1 MTEQSVTNANTKVDR
16 TAKTIQRIVISV
28 LCAGVLFVVVPP
40 FLPGTKAKTVP
51 NMIRQFEGKAYYWN
65 RYGDKPGVA
74 ERCFDRYFGVT
85 SKITAAR
92 MLGEMGP
99 KAVDAVPALI
109 EELENGSN
117 DIETGD
123 GGFPYRSEIALAL
136 GKIGDKRAI
145 RPLIE
150 KLKIKEKATFSSGY
164 SGGTFP
170 HEPLGI
176 GHPAIVEAL
185 GMFGKDASEAVPFI
199 RAIAD
204 TEDYRLQRKIKDA
217 LARIENGGHHPELPS
232 DESHAN

>member
-1 MTEQSVTNANTKVDR
+1 MTEQSVTKVDR

-28 LCAGVLFVVVPP
+28 VCAGVLFVVVPP

-74 ERCFDRYFGVT
+74 VRYFDRYFGVT

-109 EELENGSN
+109 DELENGSN

-123 GGFPYRSEIALAL
+123 GGFPCRSEIALAL

-150 KLKIKEKATFSSGY
+150 KLTTKEKATFSSGY

-170 HEPLGI
+170 HEQLVRQIESLRIKAP
-176 GHPAIVEAL
+176 HPARSQLTCRPA
-185 GMFGKDASEAVPFI
+185 A
-199 RAIAD
+199 
-204 TEDYRLQRKIKDA
+204 
-217 LARIENGGHHPELPS
+217 
-232 DESHAN
+232 

>member
-1 MTEQSVTNANTKVDR
+1 M
-16 TAKTIQRIVISV
+16 
-28 LCAGVLFVVVPP
+28 
-40 FLPGTKAKTVP
+40 
-51 NMIRQFEGKAYYWN
+51 
-65 RYGDKPGVA
+65 
-74 ERCFDRYFGVT
+74 T

-123 GGFPYRSEIALAL
+123 GGFPYRSEIAIAL

-150 KLKIKEKATFSSGY
+150 KLKIKEQATFSSGY
-164 SGGTFP
+164 SGGTSP
-170 HEPLGI
+170 HEPFGI

-185 GMFGKDASEAVPFI
+185 GMFGRDASEAVPFI

-217 LARIENGGHHPELPS
+217 LARIENGGHYPGLPS